1 MGVKIPPRWV
11 CQPAGREVYTAM
23 GHMSTPVGWGVSTES
38 MKIVIKDFN
47 LSFRSSGE
55 VSAQLAATLA
65 DQMKIGVLKK
75 MGGIK
80 GGTL

>member
-1 MGVKIPPRWV
+1 MRGGGEQR
-11 CQPAGREVYTAM
+11 
-23 GHMSTPVGWGVSTES
+23 HMCTPVDLRISTES
-38 MKIVIKDFN
+38 MKIVIKDFI

-75 MGGIK
+75 MVQSKEEPFYIFIF
-80 GGTL
+80 LLL